1 MIIPRNISL
10 INFIRTQK
18 NLAKV
23 LPSLSTSPNNEAY
36 YLEKE
41 AEYSCHNYK
50 SLPVVIAKAKG
61 VNCWDV
67 NGKKYFDFL
76 SGYSAVNQG
85 HCHPRIVKVLQ
96 DQASVVTL
104 TSRAFYNNVLSEYA
118 EFITGIFKYDKV
130 LPMNSGV
137 EAAES
142 AIKLARRWAYEVK
155 GVPENE
161 AEIVFVKNNF
171 HGRSIFAI
179 SASTDP
185 DSYGKY
191 GPFVPG
197 FSKIPYDDINA
208 LETKLKS
215 NKNIAA
221 FMIEP
226 IQGEAG
232 VVIPQSPDYLKKV
245 RELCTKYN
253 VLFIADEVQTGLGRT
268 GKMLCVD
275 HDNVR
280 PDIVVLGKALSGGTY
295 PISAVLADNPI
306 MLCIT
311 PGTHGSTFGGNPL
324 ACKIAIESLKVIIEE
339 NLPENSEKMGKIL
352 LERLQKL
359 PKNLVKTVRGRGL
372 LQAIVIDNKIK
383 AWDVCLRLCDN
394 GILAKDTHGDTI
406 RFAPPLVINEK
417 EINEAA
423 DIIEKT
429 ICSFA

>member
-1 MIIPRNISL
+1 MINCKRISSL
-10 INFIRTQK
+10 N
-18 NLAKV
+18 
-23 LPSLSTSPNNEAY
+23 LPSISKELSKTLVTRTLSTNNSNHY
-36 YLEKE
+36 FEKE
-41 AEYSCHNYK
+41 AKYGCHNYK
-50 SLPVVIAKAKG
+50 PVPVVIAKGKG
-61 VNCWDV
+61 VNCWDIS
-67 NGKKYFDFL
+67 GKKYFDFL

-85 HCHPRIVKVLQ
+85 HCHPRIIKALQ
-96 DQASVVTL
+96 DQASVITL
-104 TSRAFYNNVLSEYA
+104 TSRAFYNNILSDYA

-137 EAAES
+137 EASES
-142 AIKLARRWAYEVK
+142 AVKLARRWAYEVK
-155 GVPENE
+155 GVPEYE
-161 AEIVFVKNNF
+161 AEVVFAENNF

-185 DSYGKY
+185 QSYGKY

-197 FSKIPYDDINA
+197 FSKVPFDNIDA
-208 LETKLKS
+208 LEEKFKS

-221 FMIEP
+221 FMVEP

-232 VVIPQSPDYLKKV
+232 VVIPQTPDYIRKV

-275 HDNVR
+275 HSNVR

-295 PISAVLADNPI
+295 PISAVLADDPI
-306 MLCIT
+306 MLCIK

-324 ACKIAIESLKVIIEE
+324 ACKIATESLKVIIEE
-339 NLPENSEKMGKIL
+339 KLCENSEKMGNIL
-352 LERLQKL
+352 LNRLQKL
-359 PKNLVKTVRGRGL
+359 PKNLVTTVRGKGL
-372 LQAIVIDNKIK
+372 LQAIVINKEIK
-383 AWDVCLRLCDN
+383 AWDVCLRLRDN

-406 RFAPPLVINEK
+406 RFAPPLVIKEN

-423 DIIEKT
+423 DIIEET
-429 ICSFA
+429 IKSFA